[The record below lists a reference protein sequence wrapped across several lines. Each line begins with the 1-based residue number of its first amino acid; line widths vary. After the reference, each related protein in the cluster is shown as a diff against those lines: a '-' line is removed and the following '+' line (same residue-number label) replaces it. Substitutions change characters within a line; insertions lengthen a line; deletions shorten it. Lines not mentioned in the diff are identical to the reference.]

1 MDRRKRGTK
10 RPLSLGEL
18 EEIAA
23 QFGEQSFSESDGSD
37 DVYAPSETDD
47 DDVVSESDTEDNDGG
62 NSARTDNP
70 NGVIVPNVAVEVH
83 PKSEERN
90 ASDTST
96 SYILWSEP
104 DSTFVPKYTIPDK
117 RSCKLH
123 SDIKTNLT
131 SLEYFKKTFPSSLY
145 MYIAQCTNER
155 LEIFKKEKKNKR
167 LSIRETDRGEIQIV
181 IGCMLVMSY
190 NHAPSFSNYWSTHSV
205 IGKSVYPKGYITR
218 QIQGSCIKNG
228 TFKKCRQDSSYQS
241 IDESMTKFKGRFFT
255 SVTLLQSLKYPA
267 LGTCMANRKNLPKIN
282 DKLSRGESIF
292 KCSST
297 GLMFAKWQD
306 TKEVLML
313 SNCHNDIIVTV
324 QKTMKDG
331 SKSDVSCPE
340 MISFYREIMG
350 GVDLA
355 DQMAGLYDLDRKSSK
370 WWKKV
375 FYRLIMMAAVNAWI
389 LSNEVNGRK
398 TSFLNFLVPLA
409 EQLIAEGC
417 KTASV
422 QRSCKKGRISKRRK
436 SFRNVSMHLPVE
448 GSTRRRCSRCSDA
461 KKQTRTK
468 TMCKEC
474 QIPLCK

>member
-1 MDRRKRGTK
+1 MEIFRFSPEKTMSGTYVYQEYRKGPFGTPVMDRRKRGTK

-70 NGVIVPNVAVEVH
+70 NGVLVPNVAVEVH

-167 LSIRETDRGEIQIV
+167 LSIRETDRGEIQI
-181 IGCMLVMSY
+181 GFP
-190 NHAPSFSNYWSTHSV
+190 A
-205 IGKSVYPKGYITR
+205 
-218 QIQGSCIKNG
+218 
-228 TFKKCRQDSSYQS
+228 
-241 IDESMTKFKGRFFT
+241 T
-255 SVTLLQSLKYPA
+255 SVAGCERAATEQISGVRRIISKFVIQFPS
-267 LGTCMANRKNLPKIN
+267 RKN
-282 DKLSRGESIF
+282 
-292 KCSST
+292 
-297 GLMFAKWQD
+297 
-306 TKEVLML
+306 
-313 SNCHNDIIVTV
+313 HNWNH
-324 QKTMKDG
+324 
-331 SKSDVSCPE
+331 C
-340 MISFYREIMG
+340 
-350 GVDLA
+350 
-355 DQMAGLYDLDRKSSK
+355 DR
-370 WWKKV
+370 
-375 FYRLIMMAAVNAWI
+375 FN
-389 LSNEVNGRK
+389 
-398 TSFLNFLVPLA
+398 
-409 EQLIAEGC
+409 
-417 KTASV
+417 
-422 QRSCKKGRISKRRK
+422 
-436 SFRNVSMHLPVE
+436 
-448 GSTRRRCSRCSDA
+448 
-461 KKQTRTK
+461 
-468 TMCKEC
+468 
-474 QIPLCK
+474 